1 MNLTKINL
9 GDSHFGGDVI
19 NFEQYMRKDS
29 QKSNL
34 LHLSV
39 SYLRIMSYFLVDLLS
54 LTSASMQSLLL
65 LNNLDLLRIRNSKI
79 EGGLSYQQ

>member
-9 GDSHFGGDVI
+9 GDSHLGGDVI
-19 NFEQYMRKDS
+19 TFEQYMSKDL

-39 SYLRIMSYFLVDLLS
+39 SYLSIISYFLVDLLS
-54 LTSASMQSLLL
+54 LTFASMQSLLL
-65 LNNLDLLRIRNSKI
+65 LNNLELLRIRNSKI
-79 EGGLSYQQ
+79 EGGLSY

>member
-9 GDSHFGGDVI
+9 GDSTFGGDVI
-19 NFEQYMRKDS
+19 TFEQYMRKDS

-39 SYLRIMSYFLVDLLS
+39 SYLIIMSYFLVDLLS

-65 LNNLDLLRIRNSKI
+65 LNNLELLRIRNSKI
-79 EGGLSYQQ
+79 EGGLSY

>member
-9 GDSHFGGDVI
+9 GDSHLGGDVI
-19 NFEQYMRKDS
+19 TFEQYMSKDP

-39 SYLRIMSYFLVDLLS
+39 SYLIIMSYFLVDLLS

-65 LNNLDLLRIRNSKI
+65 LNNLELLRIRNSKI
-79 EGGLSYQQ
+79 EGGLSY